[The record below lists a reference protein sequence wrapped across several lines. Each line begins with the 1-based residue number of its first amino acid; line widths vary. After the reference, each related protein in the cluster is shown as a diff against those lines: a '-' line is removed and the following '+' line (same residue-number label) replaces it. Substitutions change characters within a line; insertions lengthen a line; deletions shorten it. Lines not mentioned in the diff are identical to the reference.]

1 MISTPS
7 QTPHSPVVTKK
18 PVRDYHSHISQEP
31 KSKLKNIIVAQ
42 PQPEAA
48 KSPYYELEKKFGI
61 KFDFVPFIK
70 VEGVSTKDF
79 RKQRIV
85 LTDFSGIVFTSR
97 NAIDHF
103 FRMCDEL
110 RVKMSQETKF
120 FCTSE
125 AIALYLQKYTQYR
138 KRKVFFSDAG
148 INKELKN
155 LMIKHK
161 ETTKFLYICPETR
174 SQDELT
180 SFMTEN
186 GIQFVEAVM
195 YKTVPNDLTATKI
208 TNYDML
214 ILFSPTGLSS
224 LLHSFPKFKQGKIKI
239 GIYGRTTA
247 DAVID
252 ANLNIHVM
260 APLNHHTSITSALE
274 DYLKDVK

>member
-1 MISTPS
+1 MISATSQSPQPS
-7 QTPHSPVVTKK
+7 VATKK
-18 PVRDYHSHISQEP
+18 PTRDYHKHISQEP
-31 KSKLKNIIVAQ
+31 KVKLKNIIVAQ

-48 KSPYYELEKKFGI
+48 KSPYFELEKKFGI
-61 KFDFVPFIK
+61 KFDFIPFIK

-85 LTDFSGIVFTSR
+85 LTHFSAIVFTSR

-161 ETTKFLYICPETR
+161 DTTKFLYICPEAR

-180 SFMTEN
+180 SFMAEN
-186 GIQFVEAVM
+186 NIEFTEAVM
-195 YKTVPNDLTATKI
+195 YKTVPTDLSAMNI
-208 TNYDML
+208 NSYDML

-224 LLHSFPKFKQGKIKI
+224 LQHNFPKFKQGKMKI

-260 APLNHHTSITSALE
+260 APLNHHTSITAALE
-274 DYLKDVK
+274 NYLNDAK